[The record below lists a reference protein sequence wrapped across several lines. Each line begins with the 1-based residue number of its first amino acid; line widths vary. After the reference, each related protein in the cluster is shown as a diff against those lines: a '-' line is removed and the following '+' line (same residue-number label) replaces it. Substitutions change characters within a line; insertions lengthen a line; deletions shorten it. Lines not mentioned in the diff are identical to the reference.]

1 MTHDL
6 SLGKSI
12 VAKGEAA
19 RDMEGIELE
28 NIKCVTCLLARQMD
42 LYFNF
47 ATVFGENQAAKG
59 VAELSTRG
67 PKRVLAWHWE
77 EILHMSKCI
86 DWGTRTWLTL
96 WSSTSATCPWL
107 NLERLGRL
115 G

>member
-6 SLGKSI
+6 ALGKSI

-59 VAELSTRG
+59 VAELTTMRDEYGFSVALGLDTAHEQMYR
-67 PKRVLAWHWE
+67 L
-77 EILHMSKCI
+77 
-86 DWGTRTWLTL
+86 GTRT
-96 WSSTSATCPWL
+96 
-107 NLERLGRL
+107 RLMEGQKMN
-115 G
+115 